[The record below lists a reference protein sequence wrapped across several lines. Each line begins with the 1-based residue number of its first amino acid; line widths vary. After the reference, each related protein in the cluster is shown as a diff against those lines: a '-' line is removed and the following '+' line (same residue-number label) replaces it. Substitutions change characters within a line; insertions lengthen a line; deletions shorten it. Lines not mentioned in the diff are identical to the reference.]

1 MEMLEELIEL
11 LRRELELLD
20 VPNELLKREL
30 ELLETLDELL
40 IQTEGGNIAQ
50 YSSLQVDDG
59 QSGQLLPCGQLNDE
73 LLYELLEK
81 LRLDLLE
88 GNNEEELEEL
98 LLGRME
104 LLLTTLLLVARLEVD
119 PLQTDPVTG
128 GRCAGAL
135 AIPLL
140 PCTPN
145 STDWPG
151 LIRSFQPMPVAV

>member
-1 MEMLEELIEL
+1 MEMLEELLEL

-20 VPNELLKREL
+20 VPKELLKREL

-50 YSSLQVDDG
+50 YASLQVDDG
-59 QSGQLLPCGQLNDE
+59 QSGQLLPWGQLNDE
-73 LLYELLEK
+73 ELYELLEK
-81 LRLDLLE
+81 LRLELLD
-88 GNNEEELEEL
+88 GNNEELEAL

-104 LLLTTLLLVARLEVD
+104 LLLTTLLLVARLEVE

-135 AIPLL
+135 ATPLL